1 VKISRKNTLS
11 EQVVFVDGLPGCGKT
26 LLSNIVSSMD
36 RVELLTYAYEIE
48 HYCALHFLDEISLNS
63 AQSQVQMAVD
73 IRLYNTMMGREV
85 NFRPSDLSSVFQN
98 HNISRYINRLF
109 TPGDES
115 VPNYIEETRPV
126 LNLTTHQLL
135 AHSEPI
141 WKSLKNKCI
150 FIEVVRHPLY
160 MVRQQILNE
169 KNVFGT
175 SRSFDLY
182 FMHDSGV
189 EIPYYVYGWED
200 EYLKCNEQE
209 RVVAYIKY
217 MTDRTKKAKEK
228 LKKEYNAK
236 ILTIPFEKFVLNTDP
251 WVKKIE
257 SILEVSPSSA
267 TFKVMNDQ
275 NVPRDMIAQGVDI
288 DIYRRCG
295 WVPPNVEL
303 TERDE
308 LNIRREEIVKEVSSD
323 ALLILDRISKEYE
336 SQYWN
341 PDV

>member
-1 VKISRKNTLS
+1 
-11 EQVVFVDGLPGCGKT
+11 
-26 LLSNIVSSMD
+26 
-36 RVELLTYAYEIE
+36 
-48 HYCALHFLDEISLNS
+48 
-63 AQSQVQMAVD
+63 
-73 IRLYNTMMGREV
+73 
-85 NFRPSDLSSVFQN
+85 
-98 HNISRYINRLF
+98 
-109 TPGDES
+109 
-115 VPNYIEETRPV
+115 
-126 LNLTTHQLL
+126 
-135 AHSEPI
+135 
-141 WKSLKNKCI
+141 
-150 FIEVVRHPLY
+150 
-160 MVRQQILNE
+160 
-169 KNVFGT
+169 
-175 SRSFDLY
+175 
-182 FMHDSGV
+182 
-189 EIPYYVYGWED
+189 
-200 EYLKCNEQE
+200 
-209 RVVAYIKY
+209 